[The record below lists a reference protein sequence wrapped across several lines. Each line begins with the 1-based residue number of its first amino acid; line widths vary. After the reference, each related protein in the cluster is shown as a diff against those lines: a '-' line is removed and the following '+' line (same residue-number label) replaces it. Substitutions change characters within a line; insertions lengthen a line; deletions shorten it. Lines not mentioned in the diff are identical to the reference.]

1 MPEVRVQNGVSPI
14 AKGEMKVRSVAAK
27 QKDEGF
33 IPVTTQSGEVM
44 WVHPDIVHD
53 EQWTKVSRKGKNK
66 SSNVISVSKEDDVA
80 LPETLYS
87 DEERPRVLTAQPA
100 TAQQQ
105 GTRSGQAYLKQYDQ
119 VVGPA
124 PQPSTSGGTLP
135 GQPSKPVAAPLDKAK
150 AKEVRFDKSLKKD
163 SAQGLDAPYQFDILA
178 QLANIPARITL
189 HELLRLSKETREALR
204 EALMNSESFL
214 AQLPSTSEPGETLCS
229 HCHTVMAQQMPCIT
243 FSPQD
248 MLLKGKPHV
257 RPLYLNGYI
266 GSTLVERIQIDP
278 GSALSIIPR
287 RLLNFLNI
295 PLHKLSSTNTTIVGF
310 NTGSSSPWERFAF
323 GVKQEI

>member
-1 MPEVRVQNGVSPI
+1 MGSVKAHSWKELVEQAEIAEKSAERDEPSVPQNRWNFNKNKDRGQSSQPKGKETMVIETPKDTSSHPQKANVGGNGNQQSRPPQRQYSFKEEHVVTIFHLLNKGNKLKLPEVKRPEEVGRTNDPNYCLYHRMIHHPTARCYVLKDKIQALVDAGALSLKSEQKKVGANVISLKFGEMPEVRVQNGVSPI

-66 SSNVISVSKEDDVA
+66 SSNVISVSKEADVA

-87 DEERPRVLTAQPA
+87 DEERLRVLTAQPA

-124 PQPSTSGGTLP
+124 P
-135 GQPSKPVAAPLDKAK
+135 
-150 AKEVRFDKSLKKD
+150 
-163 SAQGLDAPYQFDILA
+163 
-178 QLANIPARITL
+178 
-189 HELLRLSKETREALR
+189 
-204 EALMNSESFL
+204 
-214 AQLPSTSEPGETLCS
+214 
-229 HCHTVMAQQMPCIT
+229 
-243 FSPQD
+243 
-248 MLLKGKPHV
+248 
-257 RPLYLNGYI
+257 
-266 GSTLVERIQIDP
+266 
-278 GSALSIIPR
+278 
-287 RLLNFLNI
+287 
-295 PLHKLSSTNTTIVGF
+295 
-310 NTGSSSPWERFAF
+310 
-323 GVKQEI
+323 